1 LRAFII
7 ATLFGAVLS
16 SMATAQVEF
25 KNESFVAKVQ
35 KKVHSIQPSRGE
47 KRFDE
52 IGWAPSI
59 LEAEKIA
66 KRLNRPIYLFTYNG
80 KIETGRC

>member
-1 LRAFII
+1 
-7 ATLFGAVLS
+7 
-16 SMATAQVEF
+16 MATAQSGLKDDGVV
-25 KNESFVAKVQ
+25 SKVQ
-35 KKVHSIQPSRGE
+35 KKVRAIQPSRAE

-52 IGWAPSI
+52 IGWAPTI

-66 KRLNRPIYLFTYNG
+66 KRLNRPIYLLTYNG

>member
-1 LRAFII
+1 MRVSIPVALC
-7 ATLFGAVLS
+7 GAVLCGVLI
-16 SMATAQVEF
+16 AQIGLGEDA
-25 KNESFVAKVQ
+25 FVVKVQ
-35 KKVHSIQPSRGE
+35 KKVHDLQPSRAE

-66 KRLNRPIYLFTYNG
+66 KKLNRPIYLFTYNG

>member
-1 LRAFII
+1 MRASRAAMVCGVVVCSI
-7 ATLFGAVLS
+7 
-16 SMATAQVEF
+16 ATAQSGLKDDSVV
-25 KNESFVAKVQ
+25 SKVQ
-35 KKVHSIQPSRGE
+35 KKVHAIQPSRAE
-47 KRFDE
+47 RRFDE
-52 IGWAPSI
+52 IGWAPTI

>member
-1 LRAFII
+1 MYVSRPV
-7 ATLFGAVLS
+7 TLCGAVICGVLVVQIGLGED
-16 SMATAQVEF
+16 A
-25 KNESFVAKVQ
+25 FVAKVQ
-35 KKVHSIQPSRGE
+35 KKVHDLQPSRGE

-66 KRLNRPIYLFTYNG
+66 QKLNRPIYLFTYNG

>member
-1 LRAFII
+1 MRVSIAATVSGFIMCGI
-7 ATLFGAVLS
+7 AA
-16 SMATAQVEF
+16 AQTGL
-25 KNESFVAKVQ
+25 KDDSFVTRVQ
-35 KKVHSIQPSRGE
+35 KKVHEIQPSRAE
-47 KRFDE
+47 RRFDE

-66 KRLNRPIYLFTYNG
+66 KRLNRPVYLFTYDG